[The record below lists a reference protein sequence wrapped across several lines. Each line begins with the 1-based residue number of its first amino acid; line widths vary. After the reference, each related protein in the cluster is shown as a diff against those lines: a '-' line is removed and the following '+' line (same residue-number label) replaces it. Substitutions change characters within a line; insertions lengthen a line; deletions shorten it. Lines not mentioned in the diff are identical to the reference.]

1 LIDVVDTVVWY
12 AAFVFAATLHEAAH
26 ALAAMWGGD
35 PTAYELGHVT
45 IDPIPHI
52 RREPVGM
59 VVLPLISVTLIGW
72 PFGYASAPYNV
83 AWADRFPRRAAW
95 MSLAGPAANFALVLT
110 TGAAIQLGVFTG
122 VFEAPGTANFSQVI
136 TASGGAVWSSAALI
150 LSIFFSLNLI
160 LCFFNLL
167 PLPPLDGS
175 GAIGLLL
182 SDENA
187 RRFREFS
194 SRPMFSVIGLL
205 LAWRFFGP
213 IFDPVFTLALNL
225 LHPGSGYS

>member
-1 LIDVVDTVVWY
+1 
-12 AAFVFAATLHEAAH
+12 
-26 ALAAMWGGD
+26 
-35 PTAYELGHVT
+35 
-45 IDPIPHI
+45 
-52 RREPVGM
+52 M

-72 PFGYASAPYNV
+72 PFGYASAPYNI

-95 MSLAGPAANFALVLT
+95 MSLAGPAANLALVLAS
-110 TGAAIQLGVFTG
+110 GVAIQLGMFTG
-122 VFEAPGTANFSQVI
+122 VFQAPGTANFSQVVA
-136 TASGGAVWSSAALI
+136 ASESGVWESAALL

-175 GAIGLLL
+175 GAVGLLL
-182 SDENA
+182 SDDNA

-225 LHPGSGYS
+225 LHPGAGYS